1 MANEQQKMGVET
13 QTPLME
19 HLEELRKRVTYILLI
34 LIFVFSICYWQ
45 SKFFFGVVTAPLV
58 EVLPEASNLAM
69 LKLTE
74 GFFMELKLSFMAALF
89 FSMPFIFYNLWRFI
103 APGLYVHE
111 KKYVT
116 GFVISASL
124 LFFCGAAFAYF
135 LVFPIG
141 FKFFLHYAEGAVIA
155 SLSIEWYLSFVTKM
169 LLGFGLVFELPV
181 FTFFLAKMG
190 IVTADMMRKYRRYS
204 ILGIFI
210 VAAVLT
216 PPDVFSQLMMAAPLL
231 ILYEISIYIA
241 QIFGRKKITK
251 EVDIYE

>member
-1 MANEQQKMGVET
+1 MAEEKKQGVET

-19 HLEELRKRVTYILLI
+19 HLEELRKRVTYVLLI
-34 LIFVFSICYWQ
+34 VTAVFCVCYWQ
-45 SKFFFGVVTAPLV
+45 SKFFFDVVTAPLV
-58 EVLPEASNLAM
+58 AVLPEASNLAM

-74 GFFMELKLSFMAALF
+74 GFFMELKLAFMASLF
-89 FSMPFIFYNLWRFI
+89 FSMPFIFYNMWRFI

-111 KKYVT
+111 KKYVV

-124 LFFCGAAFAYF
+124 LFFCGTAFAYY

-141 FKFFLHYAEGAVIA
+141 FKFFLHYAQGEVIA

-210 VAAVLT
+210 VAAFLT

-231 ILYEISIYIA
+231 VLYELSIYIA
-241 QIFGRKKITK
+241 LIFGRKKLTK